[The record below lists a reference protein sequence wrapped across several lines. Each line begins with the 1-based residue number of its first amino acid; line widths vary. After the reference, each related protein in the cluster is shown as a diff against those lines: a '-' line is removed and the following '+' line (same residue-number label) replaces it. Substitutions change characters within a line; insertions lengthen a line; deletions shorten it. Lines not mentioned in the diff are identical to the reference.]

1 MKMHYEFIPRT
12 DKIKRKFLL
21 NFWSKKYDFHSK
33 LVSNTEPDKP
43 EPPSP
48 SPNISHLS
56 KPD

>member
-1 MKMHYEFIPRT
+1 MSRAQQ
-12 DKIKRKFLL
+12 KIQKNFG
-21 NFWSKKYDFHSK
+21 NFWSKMDGFHSK
-33 LVSNTEPDKP
+33 FVVSIEPDKPEKP